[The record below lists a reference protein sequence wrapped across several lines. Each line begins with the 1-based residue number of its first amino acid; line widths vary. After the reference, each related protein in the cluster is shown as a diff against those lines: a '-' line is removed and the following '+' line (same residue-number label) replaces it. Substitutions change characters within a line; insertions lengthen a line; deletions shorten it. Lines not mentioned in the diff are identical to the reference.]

1 MKKLD
6 FSKPRYFN
14 NRELSWLA
22 FNDRVLEEAR
32 DKNNPL
38 LERVRFLGITQSNLD
53 EFFNIRVASL
63 KKMVTVNYDQPDAA
77 GLKPQEQ
84 LDAISETAHA
94 MVEKQYTT
102 LVRSLLTKNEC
113 CRYSTATCIRIDGE
127 TARFCLRLF
136 PL

>member
-38 LERVRFLGITQSNLD
+38 LERVR
-53 EFFNIRVASL
+53 
-63 KKMVTVNYDQPDAA
+63 K
-77 GLKPQEQ
+77 
-84 LDAISETAHA
+84 AILMSFSIFA
-94 MVEKQYTT
+94 
-102 LVRSLLTKNEC
+102 
-113 CRYSTATCIRIDGE
+113 
-127 TARFCLRLF
+127 LRR
-136 PL
+136 

>member
-53 EFFNIRVASL
+53 E
-63 KKMVTVNYDQPDAA
+63 
-77 GLKPQEQ
+77 
-84 LDAISETAHA
+84 
-94 MVEKQYTT
+94 
-102 LVRSLLTKNEC
+102 
-113 CRYSTATCIRIDGE
+113 
-127 TARFCLRLF
+127 
-136 PL
+136 

>member
-38 LERVRFLGITQSNLD
+38 LERYVSWVLR
-53 EFFNIRVASL
+53 
-63 KKMVTVNYDQPDAA
+63 K
-77 GLKPQEQ
+77 
-84 LDAISETAHA
+84 AILMSFSIFA
-94 MVEKQYTT
+94 
-102 LVRSLLTKNEC
+102 
-113 CRYSTATCIRIDGE
+113 
-127 TARFCLRLF
+127 LRR
-136 PL
+136 